1 MKKPRCEKK
10 GTLPHPATYGF
21 TWDLLSGRVTKF
33 FCDDHSKGV
42 SPEPDHISKLIG
54 YLDERAKVAIE
65 EE

>member
-10 GTLPHPATYGF
+10 GTVPHPAAYGL

-33 FCDDHSKGV
+33 FCGEHSKDV
-42 SPEPDHISKLIG
+42 SRQPDHISELID
-54 YLDERAKVAIE
+54 YLEEAKAATE